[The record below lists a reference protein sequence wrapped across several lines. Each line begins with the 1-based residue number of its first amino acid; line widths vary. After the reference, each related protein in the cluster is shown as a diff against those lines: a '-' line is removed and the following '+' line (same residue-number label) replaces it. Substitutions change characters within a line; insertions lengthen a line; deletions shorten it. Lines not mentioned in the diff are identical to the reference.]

1 MDSGLCECIIELL
14 EVSRED
20 HRKYP
25 EAQSRTFLSFDLLIG
40 VLLNRL
46 SCWLFLPMYC

>member
-1 MDSGLCECIIELL
+1 MDFDLRDYTVELF

-25 EAQSRTFLSFDLLIG
+25 EAQFETFLSFELLIG
-40 VLLNRL
+40 ILLNRL
-46 SCWLFLPMYC
+46 SC